1 MSPTGSSLPAIPE
14 LYKTFNVSRAAIH
27 GALIFLKEENY
38 ISLIQGHSAIATY
51 NVLLWKI

>member
-1 MSPTGSSLPAIPE
+1 LSPTGSSLPAIPE